1 VLVEADSAKVVT
13 DRRLFGVG
21 LGRAGE
27 WPLWFEMMDIC
38 MAGADED
45 DMQIVREGQVMM
57 ARELARMEPEV
68 DRGWQGDVR
77 LYLVGTE

>member
-1 VLVEADSAKVVT
+1 MLVEADSAKVVT

-27 WPLWFEMMDIC
+27 WPLWFGMMDIC

-45 DMQIVREGQVMM
+45 DMQIVREGGAGDDGAGVGENGAGGGQG
-57 ARELARMEPEV
+57 LARRRQIIPS
-68 DRGWQGDVR
+68 WN
-77 LYLVGTE
+77 